1 MPINYRL
8 VPGTELNNR
17 KVTHMKEYSTASIR
31 NIVLASHSNSGKTM
45 LAESLLHFTGA
56 TTRLGTIEDK
66 TTASDF
72 DEEEQRRGISLFT
85 TVLPVLYKDLKL
97 NLLDTPGYTDF
108 VGEVVSAMR
117 VADSA
122 LILVDSVGGLEVGTE
137 VALQY
142 AETFGIPKIMVINK
156 MDRENAS
163 YQKALKSVQ
172 DEIAARLIPMQ
183 LPMGEK
189 AEFKGVID
197 LVSMKAYEGDGK
209 KAVEIPADLKAE
221 AEEARTLLVEAAA
234 EGEDSL
240 LEKYFENGDLTS
252 EEILLGLRK
261 AIQNSNIIPVLVAA
275 GGRNIGI
282 QPLLDTLVAL
292 APSPVELPAVKAK
305 TPKGEVE
312 LSYKDAGPMAAYVWK
327 TTADPFVGR
336 QTYFKVYSGVV
347 TSDTRVWNA
356 SKGEEERL
364 AGVQVPFGK
373 EMLPVSVI
381 HSGDI
386 GAVAKL
392 SVTTTGDTLTTK
404 DQNITL
410 PVPSYPNALYRV
422 AINPKTQSDAAKMSQ
437 TLTRMTEEDM
447 TLTWEMN
454 PATHQTLLFGMGDQ
468 HLDVALKRMEQK
480 FQLNL
485 VTLEPKVPYEEHIT
499 REGAATYRH
508 KKQTGGSGQFGE
520 VSLKVFPI
528 EGEDFTFSN
537 DVFGGAISNNY
548 MGPIEKGIR
557 NVMKEGV
564 VAGYT
569 VHNVGVS
576 VVDGKEHPVDSKP
589 IAFEIAGREAFKIAF
604 KEANPVLYEPIM
616 RVAVTVPEA
625 NMGDIMGD
633 LNTRRARVQGMDTEH
648 GKSTINAHVPLSEM
662 MRYTT
667 NLRSMTGGRGLFSM
681 EFDHYEMV
689 PTQMAREIMDARQK
703 ELHESE

>member
-305 TPKGEVE
+305 TPKGEIE
-312 LSYKDAGPMAAYVWK
+312 LSYQDAGPMAAYVWK

>member
-1 MPINYRL
+1 
-8 VPGTELNNR
+8 
-17 KVTHMKEYSTASIR
+17 MKEYSTASIR
-31 NIVLASHSNSGKTM
+31 NIVLASHSNSGKTI

-66 TTASDF
+66 TTVSDF

-85 TVLPVLYKDLKL
+85 TVLPVIYKDLKL

-117 VADSA
+117 VADCA

-156 MDRENAS
+156 MDRDNANF
-163 YQKALKSVQ
+163 QKALKSVQ
-172 DEIAARLIPMQ
+172 DEVDSRLIPMQ

-189 AEFKGVID
+189 ADFKGVID
-197 LVSMKAYEGDGK
+197 LVTMKAYEGDGK
-209 KAVEIPADLKAE
+209 KVVEIPASLKAE
-221 AEEARTLLVEAAA
+221 ADEARTQLVEAAA

-240 LEKYFENGDLTS
+240 LEKYFENGDLTP
-252 EEILLGLRK
+252 EEIIQGLRK

-282 QPLLDTLVAL
+282 QPLLDILVAL

-305 TPKGEVE
+305 TPKGEIE
-312 LSYKDAGPMAAYVWK
+312 LNYEDAGPLAAYVWK

-347 TSDTRVWNA
+347 SSDTRVWNA
-356 SKGEEERL
+356 SKNEEERL

-373 EMLPVSVI
+373 DMLPVSVI

-392 SVTTTGDTLTTK
+392 SVTTTGDTLTSK
-404 DQNITL
+404 EQNITL
-410 PVPSYPNALYRV
+410 PVPTYPHALYRV

-447 TLTWEMN
+447 TLTWEMQA
-454 PATHQTLLFGMGDQ
+454 ATHQTLLFGMGDQ
-468 HLDVALKRMEQK
+468 HIDVALKRMEQK

-557 NVMKEGV
+557 SVMKEGV

-667 NLRSMTGGRGLFSM
+667 NLRSMTGGRGIFTM

>member
-1 MPINYRL
+1 
-8 VPGTELNNR
+8 
-17 KVTHMKEYSTASIR
+17 MKEFSTASIR

-45 LAESLLHFTGA
+45 LAESILHFTGA

-66 TTASDF
+66 TTVSDF

-85 TVLPVLYKDLKL
+85 TVLPVIYKDLKL

-117 VADSA
+117 VADCA

-142 AETFGIPKIMVINK
+142 TETFGIPKIMVINK
-156 MDRENAS
+156 MDRENANF
-163 YQKALKSVQ
+163 QKALKSVQ
-172 DEIAARLIPMQ
+172 DEIDARLIPMQ
-183 LPMGEK
+183 LPLGEK
-189 AEFKGVID
+189 ADFKGVID
-197 LVSMKAYEGDGK
+197 LVTMKAYEGDGK
-209 KAVEIPADLKAE
+209 KVVDIPADLQAE
-221 AEEARTLLVEAAA
+221 AEEARTQLVEAAA

-252 EEILLGLRK
+252 EEIVQGLRK
-261 AIQNSNIIPVLVAA
+261 AMRNSNIIPVLVAA
-275 GGRNIGI
+275 GGRSIGI
-282 QPLLDTLVAL
+282 QPLLDVLVEL
-292 APSPVELPAVKAK
+292 APSPAELPAVKAH
-305 TPKGEVE
+305 TPKGEIE
-312 LSYKDAGPMAAYVWK
+312 LTYQDAGPLAAYVWK

-347 TSDTRVWNA
+347 SSDTRVWNA
-356 SKGEEERL
+356 NKGEEERL

-373 EMLPVSVI
+373 DMLPVSVI

-404 DQNITL
+404 EHNIIL
-410 PVPSYPNALYRV
+410 PVPSYPHPLYRV

-447 TLTWEMN
+447 TLSWEMEA
-454 PATHQTLLFGMGDQ
+454 ATHQTLLFGMGDQ
-468 HLDVALKRMEQK
+468 HIEVALKRMEQK

-499 REGAATYRH
+499 REASATYRH

-520 VSLKVFPI
+520 VSLKIFPI

-564 VAGYT
+564 VAGYP

-576 VVDGKEHPVDSKP
+576 IVDGKEHPVDSKP
-589 IAFEIAGREAFKIAF
+589 IAFEIAGREAFKLAF

-616 RVAVTVPEA
+616 RVAITVPEA

-648 GKSTINAHVPLSEM
+648 GKSTINALVPLSEM

-667 NLRSMTGGRGLFSM
+667 NLRSMTGGRGIFTM

>member
-1 MPINYRL
+1 
-8 VPGTELNNR
+8 
-17 KVTHMKEYSTASIR
+17 MKEYSTASIR
-31 NIVLASHSNSGKTM
+31 NIVLASHSNSGKTI

-66 TTASDF
+66 TTVSDF
-72 DEEEQRRGISLFT
+72 DEEEQRRGISLFA
-85 TVLPVLYKDLKL
+85 TVLPVIYKDLKI

-117 VADSA
+117 VADCA

-142 AETFGIPKIMVINK
+142 ADTFGIPKIMVINK
-156 MDRENAS
+156 MDRDNAN
-163 YQKALKSVQ
+163 YQKALKSVEDQ
-172 DEIAARLIPMQ
+172 IESRLIPMQ

-189 AEFKGVID
+189 ADFKGVID
-197 LVSMKAYEGDGK
+197 LITMKAYEGDGK
-209 KAVEIPADLKAE
+209 KVVDIPADLQAE
-221 AEEARTLLVEAAA
+221 AEEARTQLVEAAA

-240 LEKYFENGDLTS
+240 LEKYFENGDLTP
-252 EEILLGLRK
+252 EETVQGLRK
-261 AIQNSNIIPVLVAA
+261 AMQNSNIIPVLVAA

-282 QPLLDTLVAL
+282 QPLLDALVAL
-292 APSPVELPAVKAK
+292 APSPAELPAVKAK
-305 TPKGEVE
+305 TPKGEIE
-312 LSYKDAGPMAAYVWK
+312 LTYQDAGPLAAYVWK

-336 QTYFKVYSGVV
+336 QTFFKVYSGVV
-347 TSDTRVWNA
+347 SSDTRVWNA
-356 SKGEEERL
+356 NKGEEERL
-364 AGVQVPFGK
+364 ASVQVPFGK
-373 EMLPVSVI
+373 DMLPVGAI

-392 SVTTTGDTLTTK
+392 SVTTTGDTLTSK
-404 DQNITL
+404 ENPITL
-410 PVPSYPNALYRV
+410 PVPTYPNALYRV
-422 AINPKTQSDAAKMSQ
+422 AISPKTQSDAAKMSQ
-437 TLTRMTEEDM
+437 TLTRLTEEDL
-447 TLTWEMN
+447 TLTWEMQA
-454 PATHQTLLFGMGDQ
+454 ATHQTLLFGMGDQ
-468 HLDVALKRMEQK
+468 HIDVALKRMEQK

-499 REGAATYRH
+499 REASATYRH

-557 NVMKEGV
+557 SVMKEGV

-648 GKSTINAHVPLSEM
+648 GKSIIKAHVPLSEM

-667 NLRSMTGGRGLFSM
+667 NLRSMTGGHGLFTM

>member
-1 MPINYRL
+1 
-8 VPGTELNNR
+8 
-17 KVTHMKEYSTASIR
+17 MKEYSTASIR
-31 NIVLASHSNSGKTM
+31 NIVLASHSNSGKTI

-56 TTRLGTIEDK
+56 TTRVGTIEDK
-66 TTASDF
+66 TTVSDY

-85 TVLPVLYKDLKL
+85 TVLPVIYKDLKI

-117 VADSA
+117 VADCA

-142 AETFGIPKIMVINK
+142 ADTFGIPKIMVINK
-156 MDRENAS
+156 MDRDNAN
-163 YQKALKSVQ
+163 YQKALKSVEDQ
-172 DEIAARLIPMQ
+172 IESRLIPMQ

-189 AEFKGVID
+189 ADFKGVID
-197 LVSMKAYEGDGK
+197 LISMKAYEGDGK
-209 KAVEIPADLKAE
+209 KVVAIPADLQAE
-221 AEEARTLLVEAAA
+221 AEEARTQLVEAAA

-240 LEKYFENGDLTS
+240 LEKYFENGDLTP
-252 EEILLGLRK
+252 EEIVQGLRK
-261 AIQNSNIIPVLVAA
+261 AIKNSNIIPVLVAA

-282 QPLLDTLVAL
+282 QPLLDILVEL
-292 APSPVELPAVKAK
+292 APSPADLPAVKAQ
-305 TPKGEVE
+305 TPKGEIDLNYE
-312 LSYKDAGPMAAYVWK
+312 DAGPLAAYVWK

-347 TSDTRVWNA
+347 ASDTRVWNA
-356 SKGEEERL
+356 TKGEEERL

-373 EMLPVSVI
+373 DMLPVSVI

-392 SVTTTGDTLTTK
+392 SVTTTGDTLTSK
-404 DQNITL
+404 ENHITL

-422 AINPKTQSDAAKMSQ
+422 AISPKTQSDAAKMSQ
-437 TLTRMTEEDM
+437 TLTRITEEDL
-447 TLTWEMN
+447 TLAWEMQA
-454 PATHQTLLFGMGDQ
+454 ATHQTLLFGMGDQ
-468 HLDVALKRMEQK
+468 HIDVALKRMEQK

-485 VTLEPKVPYEEHIT
+485 LTHEPKVPYEEHIT
-499 REGAATYRH
+499 REGSATYRH

-576 VVDGKEHPVDSKP
+576 IVDGKEHPVDSKP

-648 GKSTINAHVPLSEM
+648 GKSIIKAHVPLSEM

-667 NLRSMTGGRGLFSM
+667 NLRSMTGGRGMFAM

>member
-117 VADSA
+117 VADCA

-305 TPKGEVE
+305 TPKGEIE
-312 LSYKDAGPMAAYVWK
+312 LSYQDAGPMAAYVWK

-410 PVPSYPNALYRV
+410 PVPSYPHALYRV

>member
-1 MPINYRL
+1 
-8 VPGTELNNR
+8 
-17 KVTHMKEYSTASIR
+17 MKEFSTASIR

-45 LAESLLHFTGA
+45 LAESILHFTGA

-66 TTASDF
+66 TTVSDF

-85 TVLPVLYKDLKL
+85 TVLPVIYKDLKL

-117 VADSA
+117 VADCA

-142 AETFGIPKIMVINK
+142 TETFGIPKIMVINK
-156 MDRENAS
+156 MDRENANF
-163 YQKALKSVQ
+163 QKALKSVQ
-172 DEIAARLIPMQ
+172 DEIDARLIPMQ
-183 LPMGEK
+183 LPLGEK
-189 AEFKGVID
+189 ADFKGVID
-197 LVSMKAYEGDGK
+197 LVTMKAYEGDGK
-209 KAVEIPADLKAE
+209 KVVDIPADLQAE
-221 AEEARTLLVEAAA
+221 AEEARTQLVEAAA

-252 EEILLGLRK
+252 EEIVQGLRK
-261 AIQNSNIIPVLVAA
+261 AMRNSNIIPVLVAA
-275 GGRNIGI
+275 GGRSIGI
-282 QPLLDTLVAL
+282 QPLLDVLVEL
-292 APSPVELPAVKAK
+292 APSPAELPAVKAH
-305 TPKGEVE
+305 TPKGKIE
-312 LSYKDAGPMAAYVWK
+312 LTYQDAGPLAAYVWK

-347 TSDTRVWNA
+347 SSDTRVWNA
-356 SKGEEERL
+356 NKGEEERL

-373 EMLPVSVI
+373 DMLPVSVI

-404 DQNITL
+404 EHNIIL
-410 PVPSYPNALYRV
+410 PVPSYPHPLYRV

-447 TLTWEMN
+447 TLSWEMEA
-454 PATHQTLLFGMGDQ
+454 ATHQTLLFGMGDQ
-468 HLDVALKRMEQK
+468 HIEVALKRMEQK

-499 REGAATYRH
+499 REASATYRH

-520 VSLKVFPI
+520 VSLKIFPI

-564 VAGYT
+564 VAGYP

-576 VVDGKEHPVDSKP
+576 IVDGKEHPVDSKP
-589 IAFEIAGREAFKIAF
+589 IAFEIAGREAFKLAF

-616 RVAVTVPEA
+616 RVAITVPEA

-648 GKSTINAHVPLSEM
+648 GKSTINALVPLSEM

-667 NLRSMTGGRGLFSM
+667 NLRSMTGGRGIFTM

>member
-1 MPINYRL
+1 
-8 VPGTELNNR
+8 
-17 KVTHMKEYSTASIR
+17 MKEYSTASIR
-31 NIVLASHSNSGKTM
+31 NIVLASHSNSGKTI

-66 TTASDF
+66 TTVSDF

-85 TVLPVLYKDLKL
+85 TVLPVIYKDLKL

-117 VADSA
+117 VADCA

-156 MDRENAS
+156 MDRDNANF
-163 YQKALKSVQ
+163 QKALKSVQ
-172 DEIAARLIPMQ
+172 DEVDSRLIPMQ

-189 AEFKGVID
+189 ADFKGVID
-197 LVSMKAYEGDGK
+197 LVTMKAYEGDGK
-209 KAVEIPADLKAE
+209 KVVDIPADLKAE
-221 AEEARTLLVEAAA
+221 ADEARTQLVEAAA

-240 LEKYFENGDLTS
+240 LEKYFENGDLTPD
-252 EEILLGLRK
+252 EIIQGLRK

-282 QPLLDTLVAL
+282 QPLLDILVAL

-305 TPKGEVE
+305 TPKGEIE
-312 LSYKDAGPMAAYVWK
+312 LNYEDAGPLAAYVWK

-347 TSDTRVWNA
+347 SSDTRVWNA
-356 SKGEEERL
+356 SKNEEERL

-373 EMLPVSVI
+373 DMLPVSVI

-392 SVTTTGDTLTTK
+392 SVTTTGDTLTSRE
-404 DQNITL
+404 QNITL
-410 PVPSYPNALYRV
+410 PVPTYPHALYRV

-447 TLTWEMN
+447 TLTWEMQA
-454 PATHQTLLFGMGDQ
+454 ATHQTLLFGMGDQ
-468 HLDVALKRMEQK
+468 HIDVALKRMEQK

-557 NVMKEGV
+557 SVMKEGV

-667 NLRSMTGGRGLFSM
+667 NLRSMTGGRGIFTM

>member
-305 TPKGEVE
+305 TPKGEIE
-312 LSYKDAGPMAAYVWK
+312 LSYQDAGPMAAYVWK

-667 NLRSMTGGRGLFSM
+667 NLRSMTGGRGIFSM

>member
-1 MPINYRL
+1 VVDIP
-8 VPGTELNNR
+8 T
-17 KVTHMKEYSTASIR
+17 
-31 NIVLASHSNSGKTM
+31 
-45 LAESLLHFTGA
+45 
-56 TTRLGTIEDK
+56 
-66 TTASDF
+66 
-72 DEEEQRRGISLFT
+72 
-85 TVLPVLYKDLKL
+85 DL
-97 NLLDTPGYTDF
+97 
-108 VGEVVSAMR
+108 
-117 VADSA
+117 
-122 LILVDSVGGLEVGTE
+122 
-137 VALQY
+137 Q
-142 AETFGIPKIMVINK
+142 
-156 MDRENAS
+156 
-163 YQKALKSVQ
+163 
-172 DEIAARLIPMQ
+172 
-183 LPMGEK
+183 
-189 AEFKGVID
+189 
-197 LVSMKAYEGDGK
+197 
-209 KAVEIPADLKAE
+209 AE
-221 AEEARTLLVEAAA
+221 AEEARTQLVEAAA

-240 LEKYFENGDLTS
+240 LEKYFENGDLTP
-252 EEILLGLRK
+252 EETVQGLRK
-261 AIQNSNIIPVLVAA
+261 AMQNSNIIPVLVAA

-282 QPLLDTLVAL
+282 QPLLDALVTL
-292 APSPVELPAVKAK
+292 APSPAELPAVKAK
-305 TPKGEVE
+305 TPKGEIE
-312 LSYKDAGPMAAYVWK
+312 LTYQDAGSLAAYVWK

-336 QTYFKVYSGVV
+336 QTFFKVYSGVV
-347 TSDTRVWNA
+347 TSDSRVWNA
-356 SKGEEERL
+356 NKGEEERL

-373 EMLPVSVI
+373 DMLPVGAI

-392 SVTTTGDTLTTK
+392 SVTTTGDTLTSK
-404 DQNITL
+404 ENPITL
-410 PVPSYPNALYRV
+410 PVPTYPNALYRV
-422 AINPKTQSDAAKMSQ
+422 AISPKTQSDAAKMSQ
-437 TLTRMTEEDM
+437 TLTRITEEDL
-447 TLTWEMN
+447 TLTWEMQA
-454 PATHQTLLFGMGDQ
+454 ATHQTLLFGMGDQ
-468 HLDVALKRMEQK
+468 HIDVALKRMEQK

-499 REGAATYRH
+499 REASATYRH

-557 NVMKEGV
+557 SVMKEGV

-648 GKSTINAHVPLSEM
+648 GKSIIKAHVPLSEM

-667 NLRSMTGGRGLFSM
+667 NLRSMTGGRGLFTM

-689 PTQMAREIMDARQK
+689 PIQMAREIMDARQK

>member
-1 MPINYRL
+1 
-8 VPGTELNNR
+8 
-17 KVTHMKEYSTASIR
+17 MKEYSTASIR
-31 NIVLASHSNSGKTM
+31 NIVLASHSNSGKTI

-66 TTASDF
+66 TTVSDF

-85 TVLPVLYKDLKL
+85 TVLPVIYKDLKI

-117 VADSA
+117 VADCA

-142 AETFGIPKIMVINK
+142 ADTFGIPKIMVINK
-156 MDRENAS
+156 MDRDNAN
-163 YQKALKSVQ
+163 YQKALKSVEDQ
-172 DEIAARLIPMQ
+172 IESRLIPMQ

-189 AEFKGVID
+189 ADFKGVID
-197 LVSMKAYEGDGK
+197 LITMKAYEGDGK
-209 KAVEIPADLKAE
+209 KVVDIPADLQAE
-221 AEEARTLLVEAAA
+221 AEEARTQLVEAAA

-240 LEKYFENGDLTS
+240 LEKYFENGDLTP
-252 EEILLGLRK
+252 EEIIQGLRK

-282 QPLLDTLVAL
+282 QPLLDALVAL
-292 APSPVELPAVKAK
+292 APSPAELPAVKAK
-305 TPKGEVE
+305 TPKGEIE
-312 LSYKDAGPMAAYVWK
+312 LTYQDAGPLAAYVWK

-336 QTYFKVYSGVV
+336 QTFFKVYSGVV
-347 TSDTRVWNA
+347 SSDTRVWNA
-356 SKGEEERL
+356 NKGEEERL

-373 EMLPVSVI
+373 DMLPVGAI

-392 SVTTTGDTLTTK
+392 SVTTTGDTLTSK
-404 DQNITL
+404 ENPITL
-410 PVPSYPNALYRV
+410 PVPTYPNALYRV
-422 AINPKTQSDAAKMSQ
+422 AISPKTQSDAAKMSQ
-437 TLTRMTEEDM
+437 TLTRLTEEDL
-447 TLTWEMN
+447 TLTWEMQA
-454 PATHQTLLFGMGDQ
+454 ATHQTLLFGMGDQ
-468 HLDVALKRMEQK
+468 HIDVALKRMEQK

-499 REGAATYRH
+499 REASATYRH

-557 NVMKEGV
+557 SVMKEGV

-648 GKSTINAHVPLSEM
+648 GKSIIKAHVPLSEM

-667 NLRSMTGGRGLFSM
+667 NLRSMTGGHGLFTM